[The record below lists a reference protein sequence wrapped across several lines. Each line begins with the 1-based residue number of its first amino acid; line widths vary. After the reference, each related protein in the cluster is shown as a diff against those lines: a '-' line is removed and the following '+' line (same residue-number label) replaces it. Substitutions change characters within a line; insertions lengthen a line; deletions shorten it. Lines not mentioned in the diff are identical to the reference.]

1 MIKQKGQNTQITNIK
16 KGGDIATDATATEG

>member
-1 MIKQKGQNTQITNIK
+1 MIKQKGENTQIPNIK